1 MSEAED
7 LKEVKGEEDN
17 SSSWSDNLG
26 RRNRLEQSSTTLG
39 CNDADLN
46 SVQQPSAAIVS
57 LKQKYIQTMLNNI
70 PKEADPLEISTSIVY
85 CEDMWSFIE
94 KDLTQEEIELLM
106 KYLNSSIF
114 KRVVKSGLMEK
125 YVSISYKA
133 EQKMMEDSIAETKDL
148 YEYDFVNEKVVDKKH
163 TLQ

>member
-17 SSSWSDNLG
+17 SSSWSDN
-26 RRNRLEQSSTTLG
+26 
-39 CNDADLN
+39 ADLN

-70 PKEADPLEISTSIVY
+70 PKEADPLEVSDSIVY
-85 CEDMWSFIE
+85 CENMWSFIE

-125 YVSISYKA
+125 YIGISYKA

>member
-1 MSEAED
+1 MSEPED
-7 LKEVKGEEDN
+7 LKEVKREEE
-17 SSSWSDNLG
+17 L
-26 RRNRLEQSSTTLG
+26 L
-39 CNDADLN
+39 
-46 SVQQPSAAIVS
+46 S

-70 PKEADPLEISTSIVY
+70 PKEADPLEVSASIVY
-85 CEDMWSFIE
+85 CENMWEIIN

-125 YVSISYKA
+125 YIGISYKA

>member
-17 SSSWSDNLG
+17 SSSWSDN
-26 RRNRLEQSSTTLG
+26 
-39 CNDADLN
+39 ADLN

-125 YVSISYKA
+125 YIGISYKA

>member
-1 MSEAED
+1 MSESEE
-7 LKEVKGEEDN
+7 LKEANKDTGEVSE
-17 SSSWSDNLG
+17 
-26 RRNRLEQSSTTLG
+26 T
-39 CNDADLN
+39 
-46 SVQQPSAAIVS
+46 S

-70 PKEADPLEISTSIVY
+70 PKETDPLDVSASIVY
-85 CEDMWSFIE
+85 CEAMWEIME
-94 KDLTQEEIELLM
+94 KELSQEEIQLLM
-106 KYLNSSIF
+106 KYMNSSIF

-148 YEYDFVNEKVVDKKH
+148 YEYDFIEEKVVDKKR

>member
-7 LKEVKGEEDN
+7 LKEVKEE
-17 SSSWSDNLG
+17 L
-26 RRNRLEQSSTTLG
+26 L
-39 CNDADLN
+39 
-46 SVQQPSAAIVS
+46 S

-70 PKEADPLEISTSIVY
+70 PKEADPLEVSASIVY
-85 CEDMWSFIE
+85 CENMWGFIE

>member
-7 LKEVKGEEDN
+7 LKEVKWGEE
-17 SSSWSDNLG
+17 L
-26 RRNRLEQSSTTLG
+26 L
-39 CNDADLN
+39 
-46 SVQQPSAAIVS
+46 S

-94 KDLTQEEIELLM
+94 KDLAQEEIELLM

-125 YVSISYKA
+125 YIGISYKA

>member
-1 MSEAED
+1 MSELED
-7 LKEVKGEEDN
+7 LEEAKEEEDN
-17 SSSWSDNLG
+17 SS
-26 RRNRLEQSSTTLG
+26 
-39 CNDADLN
+39 
-46 SVQQPSAAIVS
+46 S

-70 PKEADPLEISTSIVY
+70 PKEADPLEVSASIVY
-85 CEDMWSFIE
+85 CENMWEIIN

-125 YVSISYKA
+125 YISISYKA